1 MSTTVKRV
9 ALALWRKGGELGLDI
24 GEDDAPDLARAAI
37 AAMQENWDEKTENFR
52 RAYFAMVREAWR
64 NLPERIADRFP
75 DHGRL
80 RKWALIKAGY
90 ANEQD
95 LVCESVADALR
106 FTNYLTKV
114 QPHSVVTCK
123 ANVIKIWTAKSQRRG
138 AMNPEEFKDSANAV
152 LDLLS
157 EIIGIKVRELRRNAG
172 KAA

>member
-1 MSTTVKRV
+1 MTDMIDRACLACWPDDTTITDEMRS
-9 ALALWRKGGELGLDI
+9 RM
-24 GEDDAPDLARAAI
+24 RAAI
-37 AAMQENWDEKTENFR
+37 AAMREDWDEKTENFR

-64 NLPERIADRFP
+64 NLPEQIADRFP

-95 LVCESVADALR
+95 LVCESVTDALR

-157 EIIGIKVRELRRNAG
+157 EIIGTKVRELRRNAG